1 MNNNLSIYKSK
12 VTFLYYI
19 IFSSI
24 VHFYIFI
31 SSMSHKESVQSCI
44 FQLYVKNV
52 LPKCFNFKMLI
63 MRQFPYSTVQRE
75 REREIVCRGGEEG
88 SILRLCIYTPAHQLI
103 NSMPTQ
109 HPDPV
114 HQPMSLEKVFTT

>member
-31 SSMSHKESVQSCI
+31 SYNKAKRVSTILHISVIRKKMLSQ
-44 FQLYVKNV
+44 NV
-52 LPKCFNFKMLI
+52 FIFKMLI

-75 REREIVCRGGEEG
+75 RERDCV
-88 SILRLCIYTPAHQLI
+88 
-103 NSMPTQ
+103 
-109 HPDPV
+109 
-114 HQPMSLEKVFTT
+114 